1 MDQDSFRQLLS
12 SQKAG
17 DSSKGKGSASRGSL
31 LSAAAKP
38 KKVQASEPAFK
49 PRKVKP
55 SEKDGKY
62 RDRASERRH
71 GEAGDFAHVEALLA
85 DFEKQAKAEGSI
97 AEVEEKRKY
106 LGGDSEHSVLVK
118 GLDFALLEQ
127 NKARAALVN
136 DKFDDESLEQVFQEA
151 ASGDNPKKNK
161 KTREELLREL
171 KGKRTSEGN
180 EGGEGEQPLSPEE
193 EPRKLELAK
202 QQGKFKP
209 IGFKPIGQPAAE
221 PKKKKKAKGDGI
233 DGERK
238 KKKRKLDSQQ
248 GVEEQQ
254 PKAEATVQP
263 AAPPPPAEPE
273 PEPVD
278 EDFDIFAGAGDYEGL
293 ELEDDDEE
301 DSAKPERRR
310 ATVEDEEEDPSSS
323 TRPKQWISIEEDGA
337 ILRSKSPEPP
347 RSASP
352 PPEPSSSKA
361 AFRNPEAEDGE
372 MDEDVPMKLVPL
384 ASSAL
389 PSVRDFLDMDRAATS
404 SWKNKKRKDKK
415 KSGQD
420 SNPQTA
426 NAEAKAERDYKRYF
440 HILVS

>member
-1 MDQDSFRQLLS
+1 MD
-12 SQKAG
+12 QKAG
-17 DSSKGKGSASRGSL
+17 DSSKGKGPTSRGSL

-38 KKVQASEPAFK
+38 KKVEASEPAFK

-85 DFEKQAKAEGSI
+85 DFEKQAKDEGSM

-136 DKFDDESLEQVFQEA
+136 DEFDDESLEKVFQDA
-151 ASGDNPKKNK
+151 ASGDNPKKK
-161 KTREELLREL
+161 
-171 KGKRTSEGN
+171 
-180 EGGEGEQPLSPEE
+180 QPLSPEE
-193 EPRKLELAK
+193 EEPRKLEVAK

-209 IGFKPIGQPAAE
+209 IGFKPIGQPTAE
-221 PKKKKKAKGDGI
+221 PKKKKKAKADGI

-248 GVEEQQ
+248 GVEEPP
-254 PKAEATVQP
+254 PKPEATVQP
-263 AAPPPPAEPE
+263 VAPAPSAEPE

-301 DSAKPERRR
+301 DSAKPNRRR

-323 TRPKQWISIEEDGA
+323 TRPKQWISIEEDRA

-352 PPEPSSSKA
+352 PREPSSSKA
-361 AFRNPEAEDGE
+361 ASRNLEAEDGE

-415 KSGQD
+415 KAGQG
-420 SNPQTA
+420 SEPQTA
-426 NAEAKAERDYKRYF
+426 NAEAKAERDYKRLKAYTDKKG
-440 HILVS
+440 S